1 MISFLKIVQIYKN
14 INNKIYLFVS
24 HFVSLFDVF
33 YRNAIAPVML
43 NPA

>member
-14 INNKIYLFVS
+14 INNKIYLFDL
-24 HFVSLFDVF
+24 HFVSFFEVF
-33 YRNAIAPVML
+33 YRNAAAYVML